1 MDDGQRLPQGEGLTA
16 RDDTFR
22 EHPDE
27 VYDALRALAPMHRDA
42 VYGRYF
48 LTRFDDVDALLRH
61 KAFGVDA
68 RKSLPD
74 SYMRRVAAT
83 GVSGGQGETAYE
95 PPLVLLDDPAHR
107 RIRLLMSKAF
117 SPRRI
122 EGMRD
127 RIHAIAAASL
137 DGLAPGTE
145 IDFIE
150 RYAGPLPTWIIAEM
164 MGIGAEHVPDLKR
177 WSEDI
182 LKGYD
187 TERDAATQARLR
199 HAYVHV
205 SALFKRTVQARRE
218 QPGSDLISAMVR
230 AQEEE
235 DRLSDL
241 EIISLCTQLLVA
253 GNVTTTDL
261 MGNGLHALLT
271 HPAELAKLRSRPELI
286 EGAVEEI
293 LRYDCPLTETARIA
307 LADGEFAGCPVRR
320 GDTLTASMAAANHD
334 PGRFPDPHR
343 FDIERD
349 ASGHLGFG
357 AGVHVCLG
365 APLARLEGTIGLAA
379 FIDRFP
385 DLRLGDAPP
394 RRRRLPSFRGFERLP
409 VRL

>member
-1 MDDGQRLPQGEGLTA
+1 MDEEELPRGAGLTA
-16 RDDTFR
+16 RDERFR
-22 EHPDE
+22 ERPHE
-27 VYDALRALAPMHRDA
+27 VYDALRTHAPMHRDRE
-42 VYGRYF
+42 YGRYF
-48 LTRFDDVDALLRH
+48 LTRFDDVDAVLRH

-83 GVSGGQGETAYE
+83 GVSEGQGATAYE

-122 EGMRD
+122 EGMRG
-127 RIHAIAAASL
+127 RVQAIADAAVS
-137 DGLAPGTE
+137 AFSPGTE

-150 RYAGPLPTWIIAEM
+150 SYAAPLPTWVIAEM
-164 MGIGAEHVPDLKR
+164 MGIGREHVPELKR

-182 LKGYD
+182 LAGYD

-199 HAYVHV
+199 AAYVSV
-205 SALFKRTVQARRE
+205 SALFKRTVEARRRA
-218 QPGSDLISAMVR
+218 PGADLISAMVR

-261 MGNGLHALLT
+261 MGNGLYALLT
-271 HPAELAKLRSRPELI
+271 HPGELAKLRARPELI
-286 EGAVEEI
+286 DGAIEEI
-293 LRYDCPLTETARIA
+293 LRYDCPLAETARIA
-307 LADGEFAGCPVRR
+307 LSDLEFAGCPVKR

-334 PGRFPDPHR
+334 PARFADPHR
-343 FDIERD
+343 FDVERD
-349 ASGHLGFG
+349 ATGHLGFG

-365 APLARLEGTIGLAA
+365 APLARLEGTIGLAT
-379 FIDRFP
+379 FIQRFP
-385 DLRLGDAPP
+385 ALRLAEEAP
-394 RRRRLPSFRGFERLP
+394 RRRRLPSFRGFARLP

>member
-1 MDDGQRLPQGEGLTA
+1 MDEEELPRGAGLTA
-16 RDDTFR
+16 RDERFR
-22 EHPDE
+22 ERPHE
-27 VYDALRALAPMHRDA
+27 VYDALRTHAPMHRDRE
-42 VYGRYF
+42 YGRYF
-48 LTRFDDVDALLRH
+48 LTRFDDVDAVLRH

-83 GVSGGQGETAYE
+83 GVSEGQGATAYE

-122 EGMRD
+122 EGMRG
-127 RIHAIAAASL
+127 RVQAIADAAVS
-137 DGLAPGTE
+137 AFSPGTE

-150 RYAGPLPTWIIAEM
+150 SYAAPLPTWVIAEM
-164 MGIGAEHVPDLKR
+164 MGIGREHVPELKR

-182 LKGYD
+182 LAGYD

-199 HAYVHV
+199 AAYVSV
-205 SALFKRTVQARRE
+205 SALFKRTVEARRRA
-218 QPGSDLISAMVR
+218 PGADLISAMVR

-261 MGNGLHALLT
+261 MGNGLYALLT
-271 HPAELAKLRSRPELI
+271 HPGELAKLRARPELI
-286 EGAVEEI
+286 DGAIEEI
-293 LRYDCPLTETARIA
+293 LRYDCPLAETARIA
-307 LADGEFAGCPVRR
+307 LSDLEFAGCPVKR

-334 PGRFPDPHR
+334 PARFADPHR
-343 FDIERD
+343 FDVERD
-349 ASGHLGFG
+349 ATGHLGFG

-365 APLARLEGTIGLAA
+365 APLARLEGTIGLAT
-379 FIDRFP
+379 FIQRFP
-385 DLRLGDAPP
+385 ALGLAEEAP
-394 RRRRLPSFRGFERLP
+394 RRRRLPSFRGFARLP